1 MSCWETMAG
10 QKLLFATKMALIK
23 IVPAEEFVTNNR
35 TVAST
40 KLQEGDELAVIRP
53 VREASE
59 VVLQTSNDVFLRF
72 AMEEIPEM
80 KKNSRGVRGIRLA
93 VDEQLEQVYF
103 TETEPVITYKKKEV
117 HLSRMKLGKRDG
129 KGSKLR
135 L

>member
-1 MSCWETMAG
+1 MRELM
-10 QKLLFATKMALIK
+10 LDATVENIM
-23 IVPAEEFVTNNR
+23 FVT
-35 TVAST
+35 
-40 KLQEGDELAVIRP
+40 E
-53 VREASE
+53 
-59 VVLQTSNDVFLRF
+59 F
-72 AMEEIPEM
+72 
-80 KKNSRGVRGIRLA
+80 

>member
-1 MSCWETMAG
+1 MCLTSLDAIMG
-10 QKLLFATKMALIK
+10 RKLIFATKMALVK
-23 IVPAEEFVTNNR
+23 QVPGEEFVTNNR

-80 KKNSRGVRGIRLA
+80 KKNSRGCG
-93 VDEQLEQVYF
+93 E
-103 TETEPVITYKKKEV
+103 
-117 HLSRMKLGKRDG
+117 
-129 KGSKLR
+129 
-135 L
+135 